1 MKIYILRKPASPT
14 EDYEYSNDIKTNK
27 QKASGFQFEEIPGEG
42 FSKENDYD
50 FEIVK
55 YTKFLECEPDFE
67 KKIKIIRK
75 EFNIPEDGYK
85 PGEYNQY
92 APLLKYGDD
101 VQKIFDE
108 LTSSLK
114 KIQKRC
120 DEEFKDYNIPF
131 SLRRS
136 LSSVVTNNYIS
147 TFGNYKINTAYA
159 KDSSNIPIIRISID
173 LYSPLQSCNPLLKE
187 LKSHWIDILKLF
199 PISKPSVLD
208 RINIIDLEI
217 WGLECDGG
225 FTDPQIA
232 DYVNEKYNLKGEEQL
247 DYHKVSDRLR
257 ELRIKHKKIF
267 PSIGQHPGN

>member
-1 MKIYILRKPASPT
+1 MKIFIIRKPENLS
-14 EDYEYSNDIKTNK
+14 EEY
-27 QKASGFQFEEIPGEG
+27 FFESDVKVLKDQAISSRWNAVPGED
-42 FSKENDYD
+42 FESDNDYD

-55 YTKFLECEPDFE
+55 YVKFLECESDFE
-67 KKIKIIRK
+67 KKIKIIRE

-85 PGEYNQY
+85 PGEHNQY
-92 APLLKYGDD
+92 TPLLKYGDD

-147 TFGNYKINTAYA
+147 TFGNYKINTTYA

-232 DYVNEKYNLKGEEQL
+232 DYVNEKYHLKGEEQL

-267 PSIGQHPGN
+267 PRIDQHLGN

>member
-1 MKIYILRKPASPT
+1 MKIFIIRKPENLSEEYFYESDVKVL
-14 EDYEYSNDIKTNK
+14 EDQAISSRWN
-27 QKASGFQFEEIPGEG
+27 AVPGED
-42 FSKENDYD
+42 FEFDNDYD

-108 LTSSLK
+108 LTSSRE

-208 RINIIDLEI
+208 RVNIMDLEV
-217 WGLECDGG
+217 WELKKNSNY
-225 FTDPQIA
+225 TDREIA
-232 DYVNEKYNLKGEEQL
+232 DILNERYQLKDDESL
-247 DYHKVSDRLR
+247 IYKDVYDRLTKL
-257 ELRIKHKKIF
+257 EKMEKKIF
-267 PSIGQHPGN
+267 NK

>member
-1 MKIYILRKPASPT
+1 MKIYILRKPESSSN
-14 EDYEYSNDIKTNK
+14 DYEYSNELKINK
-27 QKASGFQFEEIPGEG
+27 QETGEFQYEQIPGEG
-42 FSKENDYD
+42 FTKENDYD

-92 APLLKYGDD
+92 SPLLKYGDD

-108 LTSSLK
+108 LTLSLE

-208 RINIIDLEI
+208 RVNIMDLEV
-217 WGLECDGG
+217 WELKKNSNY
-225 FTDPQIA
+225 TDREIA
-232 DYVNEKYNLKGEEQL
+232 DILNERYQLKDDESL
-247 DYHKVSDRLR
+247 IYKDVYDRLTKLEKMR
-257 ELRIKHKKIF
+257 KKIF
-267 PSIGQHPGN
+267 KK